1 MLAIFDH
8 GVYWSYRFAIEQNVI
23 DFLDRMNPCVFTDGK
38 SENYISSIVEENENN
53 EKDVDKCTK
62 KVPAENLCLTQFS
75 QDFES

>member
-1 MLAIFDH
+1 
-8 GVYWSYRFAIEQNVI
+8 
-23 DFLDRMNPCVFTDGK
+23 MNPCVFTDGK

-62 KVPAENLCLTQFS
+62 KVPAEICLTQFS